1 MSRRLALLAVL
12 AGVLAASGC
21 GEDVDD
27 DVRAEAVGHL
37 YDGPLYL
44 TRADAKHPNAGA
56 AGDAVDCGTWGDG
69 GFNDQDVF
77 GEGATAASADAALDV
92 ARSERGF
99 GGAQEGLLVAK
110 EEDDR
115 VLYVLDVAGQL
126 KQAVIVR
133 NGPATEGAGGAGWY
147 VESWAHCDYS
157 ELPRSFADSIGLQI
171 WTDSDGHPVAT
182 TTIESWVGPEHCD
195 WQSMTFLYL
204 GKAVYVRDPQPE
216 LGDYFAEPYDESAQ
230 LPADALPTGFERDGQ
245 RLWLSPDKQR
255 AFVGSAEHLEVWPRA
270 VQGLGCE

>member
-1 MSRRLALLAVL
+1 MSRRLALLVVL
-12 AGVLAASGC
+12 ASVVAISGC
-21 GEDVDD
+21 GEADD
-27 DVRAEAVGHL
+27 DVRVEAVEHP

-44 TRADAKHPNAGA
+44 TRADAKHPAAGA
-56 AGDAVDCGTWGDG
+56 AGDVVDCATWGDG
-69 GFNDQDVF
+69 GFNDQDVY
-77 GEGATAASADAALDV
+77 GEGATAASADGALDV

-99 GGAQEGLLVAK
+99 GGVQEGLLVAK
-110 EEDDR
+110 EEEDR

-204 GKAVYVRDPQPE
+204 GRAVYVRDPQPE

-230 LPADALPTGFERDGQ
+230 VPEDAQPTGFERDGQ
-245 RLWLSPDKQR
+245 RLWLSQDKQR
-255 AFVGSAEHLEVWPRA
+255 AFVGAAEDVEVWPRA
-270 VQGLGCE
+270 GQGPGCE